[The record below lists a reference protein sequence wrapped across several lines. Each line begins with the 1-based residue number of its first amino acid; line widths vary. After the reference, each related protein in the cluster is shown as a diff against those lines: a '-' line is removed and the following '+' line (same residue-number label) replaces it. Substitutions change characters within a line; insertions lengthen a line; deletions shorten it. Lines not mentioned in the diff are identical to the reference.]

1 MQGAEEQLVGK
12 MNRRISLITGLDT
25 SGTFTYPDDDDW
37 IQVIVREAF
46 KRKKR
51 KYIGFLPIL
60 GGVPPDQY
68 ISGFFL
74 KKKHFYLKNDLYAQK
89 HVKSE

>member
-46 KRKKR
+46 KRKNR
-51 KYIGFLPIL
+51 KYIQQAGTEL
-60 GGVPPDQY
+60 GQAQ
-68 ISGFFL
+68 L
-74 KKKHFYLKNDLYAQK
+74 KLELELIFT
-89 HVKSE
+89 